1 MLDSIPYSYR
11 VALLVAVMSL
21 IAAIDWRRNRQN
33 ATKWK
38 EYAFV
43 IVAGV
48 VGAAFGFFNDLVT
61 SSISPE
67 YFVLGKGLPGG
78 EGLTL
83 RAGFLGMKAGFS
95 AGAIAGAICLYAA
108 TRRSSNP
115 PLAFRNILSFLWRP
129 VVLAIIAASA
139 LALAF
144 RQHDPFDFFAQLD
157 CAVDSEQI
165 RRFLLVWWIHA
176 GLYLGLLVALVWIIA
191 DIVRLRKRQ
200 FFDERGQIDHNQ
212 GAAR

>member
-1 MLDSIPYSYR
+1 MLDIIPYWYR
-11 VALLVAVMSL
+11 VAFLLAVMSL
-21 IAAIDWRRNRQN
+21 VASVDWRRNRQN

-48 VGAAFGFFNDLVT
+48 VGMAFGFFNDLLT
-61 SSISPE
+61 SSLSPE

-108 TRRSSNP
+108 TRKSSCP
-115 PLAFRNILSFLWRP
+115 PLAYHKLLGFLWRP
-129 VVLAIIAASA
+129 IVLAVITAFV
-139 LALAF
+139 LVLGF
-144 RQHDPFDFFAQLD
+144 RQHDPFDFSGQLD
-157 CAVDSEQI
+157 CVIKSEQI
-165 RRFLLVWWIHA
+165 HRFLLVWWIHV
-176 GLYLGLLVALVWIIA
+176 GLYLGLLLGIIWIIR
-191 DIVRLRKRQ
+191 DIVRLGRRQ
-200 FFDERGQIDHNQ
+200 LPETSQAFKSPD
-212 GAAR
+212 